1 MPPAVD
7 ASASLKSA
15 REQVG
20 LSIDEVAARTKIKP
34 AFLEAIE
41 RADFERLPG
50 EFFARAFLR
59 TYARELHLPPDEI
72 VQAYDARLVPV
83 SSEQPPAAPAH
94 GDAGEGRSLR
104 RTESSIG
111 AAMSFWAVPALL
123 AAIVVVASLVNRSP
137 GTRPDPSQPVGTTGV
152 AGTAQAQPAA
162 TQPAAVAEKLT
173 IEIRPSR
180 VIWVAGAA
188 DGERVIYRLVG
199 PDERVGA
206 EARSELWFRVGDAGA
221 FDYSINGV
229 PGKPVG
235 KPGEVREFRITAE
248 NVRTFYR

>member
-1 MPPAVD
+1 VD
-7 ASASLKSA
+7 VSGSLRSA
-15 REQVG
+15 RERAG
-20 LSIDEVAARTKIKP
+20 LSIDQVSARTKIKP
-34 AFLEAIE
+34 VFLQAIE

-72 VQAYDARLVPV
+72 VEAYDARFSPI
-83 SSEQPPAAPAH
+83 SGDPPAPALAAH
-94 GDAGEGRSLR
+94 GDRED
-104 RTESSIG
+104 G
-111 AAMSFWAVPALL
+111 AYRFRADSTTGTLKRLWPVAALAVAL
-123 AAIVVVASLVNRSP
+123 VVVASLVNRQP
-137 GTRPDPSQPVGTTGV
+137 QNGPEPLRPVGTGGV
-152 AGTAQAQPAA
+152 AGTAPAPPAA
-162 TQPAAVAEKLT
+162 RQKAAAPEKLT

-199 PDERVGA
+199 PGERVGA
-206 EARSELWFRVGDAGA
+206 EARAELWFRVGDAGA

-229 PGKPVG
+229 PGKPIG
-235 KPGEVREFRITAE
+235 GPGEVREFRITLD

>member
-1 MPPAVD
+1 MDV
-7 ASASLKSA
+7 SGCLRSA
-15 REQVG
+15 RERAG
-20 LSIDEVAARTKIKP
+20 LSIDEVSARTKIKP
-34 AFLEAIE
+34 VFLQAIE

-72 VQAYDARLVPV
+72 VDAYDARFAPV
-83 SSEQPPAAPAH
+83 SGDPQLPASVTDGDKREGGSRRRLDLSSRPA
-94 GDAGEGRSLR
+94 
-104 RTESSIG
+104 IG
-111 AAMSFWAVPALL
+111 FWPVAALVAVMVLL
-123 AAIVVVASLVNRSP
+123 ASLVNRAPQNGS
-137 GTRPDPSQPVGTTGV
+137 DPSRPVGTTGV
-152 AGTAQAQPAA
+152 TGTAPAPPAA
-162 TQPAAVAEKLT
+162 RQKAAAPEKLT

-199 PDERVGA
+199 PGERVGA
-206 EARSELWFRVGDAGA
+206 EARGELWFRVGDAGA

-229 PGKPVG
+229 PGKPIG
-235 KPGEVREFRITAE
+235 GPGEVREFRITLD